1 MSDRL
6 CRNHPGMKA
15 WHVVYVVYDHLD
27 IDLEIITNLSDGL
40 NKIIFLRQ

>member
-6 CRNHPGMKA
+6 YRSHPGMKA
-15 WHVVYVVYDHLD
+15 WHVEYDHVD
-27 IDLEIITNLSDGL
+27 IGLEIITSFSDGL